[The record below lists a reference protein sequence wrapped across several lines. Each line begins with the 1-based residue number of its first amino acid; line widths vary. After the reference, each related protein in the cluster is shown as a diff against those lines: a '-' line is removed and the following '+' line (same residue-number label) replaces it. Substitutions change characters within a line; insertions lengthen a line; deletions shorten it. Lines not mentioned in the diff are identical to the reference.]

1 MKEQKSTQIFLVK
14 LTTVEL
20 HRQTTQSFFP
30 ESSVFF
36 VLCFLICSCTLYFLV
51 ETSYLFAFVLTNFCS
66 FRCFSLVL
74 FNAILSILNA
84 LLFSSI
90 PNWLHRT
97 FTLAATKYHSIC
109 YGSTRFED
117 YLLSDFWVM
126 WKTMGKCITWFYR
139 LRLFFETKTSIC
151 SFAFFVGDNLI
162 FGISILY
169 VCAISFWVSLADS
182 GNWGKDLWSHSFLHS
197 KAYLKN

>member
-1 MKEQKSTQIFLVK
+1 MK

-20 HRQTTQSFFP
+20 HRQTTQSFFL

-51 ETSYLFAFVLTNFCS
+51 ETSYLFAFVQTNFCS

-139 LRLFFETKTSIC
+139 NKNVHLFIR
-151 SFAFFVGDNLI
+151 I
-162 FGISILY
+162 F
-169 VCAISFWVSLADS
+169 CRRQF
-182 GNWGKDLWSHSFLHS
+182 DLWNFDFVCLRDFILSEFSGFWQLR
-197 KAYLKN
+197 